1 MAQIIQLAQMN
12 ASIHEWG
19 VKLGSPSTWY
29 WVEAMI
35 EGTAR
40 DGSKFLGGN
49 QMLRNIFATVCMSSV
64 LAGGMMAGGVLEN
77 PVLADGPHDFL
88 SGTYLDPA
96 MQRPDFL
103 PHTITSKIPE
113 HRQVYNRPRYIP
125 GWLAYKIE
133 PSSQE
138 AMAWQTNYCNGN
150 YRNHAGAYIPVY
162 NYPKP
167 WEAMN
172 TRARPDTKSNVSMVR
187 GPGANPGVSASGGPG
202 YAPAGSLEA
211 IAPAQELSLPA
222 QNNLP
227 AQINSPAQR

>member
-1 MAQIIQLAQMN
+1 MAQILQMAQMN
-12 ASIHEWG
+12 ASIDEWG
-19 VKLGSPSTWY
+19 VKSGRPSIGQRL
-29 WVEAMI
+29 EAMI
-35 EGTAR
+35 KGMAR
-40 DGSKFLGGN
+40 DRSKFLGGN
-49 QMLRNIFATVCMSSV
+49 QMLRNIFATACRSSV
-64 LAGGMMAGGVLEN
+64 LAGGIMASGILES

-96 MQRPDFL
+96 MQRPDLF

-125 GWLAYKIE
+125 GWIAYKIE

-150 YRNHAGAYIPVY
+150 YRNHAGAYVPVY

-172 TRARPDTKSNVSMVR
+172 TRARPDTKSNVSMTKAPSNY
-187 GPGANPGVSASGGPG
+187 PGANASGVPG
-202 YAPAGSLEA
+202 RVPAGSLEA
-211 IAPAQELSLPA
+211 LAPAQELNLPA

-227 AQINSPAQR
+227 AQR